1 MKLSDETIAH
11 VVKLLQIAIMTG
23 TDITDNFRMLELIEE
38 NGILNIDQDYLD
50 TFNQNLDRIIAEG
63 EKNNLESSE
72 DLEVQTSL

>member
-38 NGILNIDQDYLD
+38 NGVLNIDQTYLD

-63 EKNNLESSE
+63 EKNNLETSE